1 MGEGERDWGE
11 VGAAHLSVPRNR
23 LKVWRLWCRV
33 MLVDCCSWVVNQ
45 DCIFIEICWRMA
57 LCKGGPECGQLEQ
70 EPDGQGA
77 FMEAGW
83 AISHGYYHVDCSGLI
98 PERVGMP
105 PLCQQQAKAV
115 TITWRF

>member
-1 MGEGERDWGE
+1 
-11 VGAAHLSVPRNR
+11 
-23 LKVWRLWCRV
+23 
-33 MLVDCCSWVVNQ
+33 
-45 DCIFIEICWRMA
+45 
-57 LCKGGPECGQLEQ
+57 
-70 EPDGQGA
+70 
-77 FMEAGW
+77 MEAGW